1 MGKSKKQNKDELNQE
16 NQNPQLEENQNTPEE
31 NQNTNEPRLASTYER
46 MSETEMRRKR
56 EQEILDLSVAQI
68 GLLVRTTNCLESEG
82 ILTVRDLLKCPPER
96 LLKISNFGGKTLL
109 EVYNALEKLGFKRA
123 SKK

>member
-1 MGKSKKQNKDELNQE
+1 MGKSKNQNMDELNQE
-16 NQNPQLEENQNTPEE
+16 NQNPQEENQNV
-31 NQNTNEPRLASTYER
+31 NEPRLASTYER
-46 MSETEMRRKR
+46 MSEAEMRHKR